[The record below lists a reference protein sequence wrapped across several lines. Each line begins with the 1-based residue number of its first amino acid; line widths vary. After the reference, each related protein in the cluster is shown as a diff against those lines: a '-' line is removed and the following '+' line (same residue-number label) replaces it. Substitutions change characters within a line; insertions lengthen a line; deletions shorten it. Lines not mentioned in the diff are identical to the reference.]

1 MAMVE
6 WDDAYSVNIQEIDE
20 QHKCLIDIMNELY
33 MALANKSN
41 RDLVSEVLNKLV
53 EYTKVHF
60 AVEETLMR
68 IFHYDGYEAHKE
80 IHDRIVTR
88 VLEYQGQFNAGNDK
102 VGMEL
107 LMYLKDWLFDHINK
121 VDKAYT
127 QTFHKAGVKKTWLK
141 KFW

>member
-6 WDDAYSVNIQEIDE
+6 WDDAYSVEIQEIDE
-20 QHKCLIDIMNELY
+20 QHKCLIEIMNELY

-41 RDLVSEVLNKLV
+41 RDLIAEVLNKLV

-68 IFHYDGYEAHKE
+68 IFDYKDYESHKA
-80 IHDRIVTR
+80 IHDTIVDK
-88 VLEYQGQFNAGNDK
+88 VLTYQGKFNAGDDK
-102 VGMEL
+102 VGLEL
-107 LMYLKDWLFDHINK
+107 LMFLKDWLFDHITK
-121 VDKAYT
+121 VDKAYSA
-127 QTFHKAGVKKTWLK
+127 TFHKAGVKKTWLK